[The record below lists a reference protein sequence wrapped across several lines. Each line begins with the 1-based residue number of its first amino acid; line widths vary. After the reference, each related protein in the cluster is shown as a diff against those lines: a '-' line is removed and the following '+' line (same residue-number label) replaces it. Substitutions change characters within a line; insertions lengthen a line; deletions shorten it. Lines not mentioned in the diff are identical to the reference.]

1 MLYGHGLEGLHDES
15 GAAKRC
21 VELARRADQYFDP
34 VFDEFRYLYRLY
46 AQQEERNPIDD
57 TLSDFFPPVLAS
69 HIDTM
74 VARLHAA
81 MTATRPPFRM
91 KTSRFSLDAY
101 VEMYEE
107 MVALQWERSSHSR
120 ALLRCIKN
128 SQITSIGWMKYG
140 WKREFS
146 PEGEMLEN
154 RLDVHSILPIFI
166 KLDPEAASFEESWI
180 IQERVLR
187 RSQLMKLAQSG
198 QAPLINMDK
207 IAEITADD
215 EHIVQLHEQSGLDAP
230 ASTDEDGTDP
240 KYKILEFQNDQWKFW
255 IEAETE
261 KLVMRPVKNTLKT
274 KQFCWYQAGPMDGLF
289 VGRGPGHLLAQM
301 QEQMKTLERARMN
314 YISFQTYPQ
323 YQIARDSGVD
333 HDRLYPKPYG
343 VVEHDAPPGT
353 NPISLLP
360 KAGTPPDM
368 DTALDHLAR
377 YAEAVSHFNED
388 ARGESPRRKE
398 TVGATYQRIEEGAK
412 SLVPM
417 IQEWN
422 EYGIARG
429 ARLTL
434 QFLRMNMLGTE
445 RLALQNRH
453 DLPVSDVAK
462 RFPDM
467 EMSRTGE
474 MQVDVGSNVFDDAPI
489 EEFEILAEG
498 SSAVA
503 SKEARMEQTGNL
515 AAFYKELGL
524 LENPDVAETVAVM
537 MTQSADI
544 PGRDILLKKLREHYA
559 QARQQGPQGP
569 PEMQQPQ
576 MPPPGMEGPPQ

>member
-1 MLYGHGLEGLHDES
+1 MLYGHGLEGLHDEA

-21 VELARRADQYFDP
+21 GELARRADQYFDP

-57 TLSDFFPPVLAS
+57 TLSDIFPPVLAS

-74 VARLHAA
+74 VARLHGA

-91 KTSRFSLDAY
+91 KTNRFSLDTY

-107 MVALQWERSSHSR
+107 MVALQWERASHSR

-128 SQITSIGWMKYG
+128 TLITSIGWMKYG

-146 PEGEMLEN
+146 PQGEMLEN
-154 RLDVHSILPIFI
+154 RLEAQSILPIFM
-166 KLDPEAASFEESWI
+166 KLDPEAGSFEESWI
-180 IQERVLR
+180 IQERVMR

-198 QAPLINMDK
+198 QAPLINLDS
-207 IAEITADD
+207 IAEITGDD
-215 EHIVQLHEQSGLDAP
+215 EREVQLHEQSGLAP
-230 ASTDEDGTDP
+230 PGRVDEDASDP
-240 KYKILEFQNDQWKFW
+240 VHKILEFQNDHWKFW
-255 IEAETE
+255 IEAESE
-261 KLVMRPVKNTLKT
+261 KLVMRPVENTLKT

-301 QEQMKTLERARMN
+301 QEAMKTLERARMN

-323 YQIARDSGVD
+323 YQVARDAGVD

-343 VVEHDAPPGT
+343 IVEHDAPPGQ
-353 NPISLLP
+353 NPIGLLP
-360 KAGTPPDM
+360 KANTPPDM
-368 DTALDHLAR
+368 DTALDHFAR
-377 YAEAVSHFNED
+377 YAESVSHFNED
-388 ARGESPRRKE
+388 ARGESPKRKE
-398 TVGATYQRIEEGAK
+398 TVGATYQRIEEGSK

-422 EYGIARG
+422 EYGIKRG
-429 ARLTL
+429 AELTL
-434 QFLRMNMLGTE
+434 KFLRMNMMGTE
-445 RLALQNRH
+445 RLALQNRN
-453 DLPVSDVAK
+453 DLPASAVAQ

-474 MQVDVGSNVFDDAPI
+474 MQVDVNSRIFDDAPL
-489 EEFEILAEG
+489 EQFDVVAEG

-559 QARQQGPQGP
+559 QARQEGPQGA
-569 PEMQQPQ
+569 PQ
-576 MPPPGMEGPPQ
+576 MIPPGMGGPPPGGPPQ